1 MRPFPSVPTRG
12 TWCLAASLGFALG
25 AAAAEGPATTPDSA
39 TVAEEA
45 GSSCPVPTAA
55 APAVDAPILWQ
66 ADTGG

>member
-1 MRPFPSVPTRG
+1 MRPFSTLPSCG
-12 TWCLAASLGFALG
+12 TWLLAASLGSVGG
-25 AAAAEGPATTPDSA
+25 AVAAESPATTPDSA

-55 APAVDAPILWQ
+55 EPQVGAPILWQ